1 MLSSL
6 TKLWCP
12 SHSNIVSLH
21 PVSEKQAF
29 VVIVGAFMEAR
40 SLRCLPSTCVMFIG
54 QICDWLH
61 ALSRPICRT
70 VPLCTCPRPS
80 SSGFNPERNHHAP
93 SNQEVAR
100 RSGAP
105 SKLHCWS
112 RASGLRTSRFKV
124 TSERIMIGWG
134 EAPEDSTAYNF
145 FSNRGLRPCLRF
157 VVDFGQ
163 APRNRWNGKE
173 NRHSAVTWPSRW

>member
-1 MLSSL
+1 MRELTWSLVKPEFSLALSRMLSSL
-6 TKLWCP
+6 TKLWCL
-12 SHSNIVSLH
+12 SHSNIVSFH

-40 SLRCLPSTCVMFIG
+40 SLRCLPLTCVMFIG

-61 ALSRPICRT
+61 ALSRSICRT
-70 VPLCTCPRPS
+70 VPFVPRPS
-80 SSGFNPERNHHAP
+80 SSGFNPERNHHAH
-93 SNQEVAR
+93 SNQEVAS

-112 RASGLRTSRFKV
+112 PASGLRTSRFKV
-124 TSERIMIGWG
+124 TSEGIMIGWG

-145 FSNRGLRPCLRF
+145 FSN
-157 VVDFGQ
+157 
-163 APRNRWNGKE
+163 
-173 NRHSAVTWPSRW
+173 